1 MENQFIPIITSRI
14 TYRTTHS
21 NRRRKSMR
29 IRDYIRDGLA
39 MGQKR
44 NNKSGLQDA
53 ASCYT
58 HACAESRPT
67 RLP

>member
-1 MENQFIPIITSRI
+1 
-14 TYRTTHS
+14 
-21 NRRRKSMR
+21 MR